1 MSCCCCCCCCV
12 RLRVSQYV
20 ATATAPVVI
29 VDEQVTWLYEV
40 TDDSVRLMSLL
51 SDCCTLREQDPP
63 PGPKWGAHWAPA
75 SRAAVVEGSLL
86 LETFPSISFSA
97 QTGFIVAQPKR
108 EEVDEALSL
117 FLDAKG
123 RGCNVVPWTKFHCQ
137 ILTGNVRNA
146 HLYRKSIL
154 ISNSSVFIP
163 HLSASLIVRL
173 ERLAR

>member
-1 MSCCCCCCCCV
+1 MQHVISKFGVRERNTPPSQYFSSEWKKNQAVSCCCCCCCV

-108 EEVDEALSL
+108 EEVDEALP
-117 FLDAKG
+117 
-123 RGCNVVPWTKFHCQ
+123 R
-137 ILTGNVRNA
+137 
-146 HLYRKSIL
+146 RKRKR
-154 ISNSSVFIP
+154 V
-163 HLSASLIVRL
+163 
-173 ERLAR
+173 